1 MAREARNL
9 TGKVVMVTGAAR
21 GIGAAT
27 ARQLTEAGARVVV
40 ADLDELLAKETAD
53 ALGATAVQ
61 LDVTDHDAFT
71 AVLDQV
77 EREVG
82 PLDALVNNAGIMPIA
97 RVEDESGATA
107 SAQVAVNLLAVIHG
121 SKEMVRRWKARG
133 ASGHIVNISSAAG
146 RVPVAGAATYTGT
159 KHAVSGFSNALQ
171 IELRADGVPIDVT
184 AVHPVIVRTELAA
197 GLGDTR
203 GVPPIGP
210 DDVAAAVVDALRHPR
225 PDVYVPARL
234 GRLVK
239 LASVMPRGFSDFLSR
254 AFKAERAVLDAIDN
268 AARRDYEARIAPT
281 APKPGA
287 TPAASEAAE
296 ASEKETA

>member
-9 TGKVVMVTGAAR
+9 TGKVVVITGGGR

-27 ARQLTEAGARVVV
+27 ARLLVGEGARVVI
-40 ADLDELLAKETAD
+40 ADLDEALAKETAS
-53 ALGATAVQ
+53 ALGATGLG

-82 PLDALVNNAGIMPIA
+82 PIDALVNNAGIMPIA
-97 RVEDESGATA
+97 RVEDESDATA

-121 SKEMVRRWKARG
+121 SKQMVRRWKGRG
-133 ASGHIVNISSAAG
+133 SPGHVVNISSAAG
-146 RVPVAGAATYTGT
+146 RVPVAGAATYTAT
-159 KHAVSGFSNALQ
+159 KHAVSGFSNALH

-203 GVPPIGP
+203 GVPPVGP
-210 DDVAAAVVDALRHPR
+210 DDVAAAVVDALKHPR

-234 GRLVK
+234 GHLVRF
-239 LASVMPRGFSDFLSR
+239 ATAMPRGFSDFLSR
-254 AFKAERAVLDAIDN
+254 AFKAERAVLDAIEN
-268 AARRDYEARIAPT
+268 VARRDYEARIAPVAA
-281 APKPGA
+281 AP
-287 TPAASEAAE
+287 S
-296 ASEKETA
+296 SEKEPA

>member
-1 MAREARNL
+1 MARQARNL
-9 TGKVVMVTGAAR
+9 TGKVVVITGGGR
-21 GIGAAT
+21 GIGAST
-27 ARQLTEAGARVVV
+27 ARLLVDEGARVVI
-40 ADLDELLAKETAD
+40 ADLDERLATETASR
-53 ALGATAVQ
+53 LGATGLQ

-71 AVLDQV
+71 AVLDRV

-82 PLDALVNNAGIMPIA
+82 PIDVLVNNAGIMPIA

-121 SKEMVRRWKARG
+121 SKEMVRRCKARG
-133 ASGHIVNISSAAG
+133 SSGHIVNISSAAG

-171 IELRADGVPIDVT
+171 IELLADGIPVDVT

-234 GRLVK
+234 GHLVR

-254 AFKAERAVLDAIDN
+254 AFKAERAVLDAVDHV
-268 AARRDYEARIAPT
+268 ARREYEARIAPV
-281 APKPGA
+281 
-287 TPAASEAAE
+287 AASPSA
-296 ASEKETA
+296 EKEPA

>member
-9 TGKVVMVTGAAR
+9 TGKVVVVTGGAR

-27 ARQLTEAGARVVV
+27 ARHLIEAGARVVV
-40 ADLDELLAKETAD
+40 ADLDETLAKETAS
-53 ALGATAVQ
+53 ALGATGLQ
-61 LDVTDHDAFT
+61 LDVTDHEAFT

-82 PLDALVNNAGIMPIA
+82 PVDVLVNNAGIMPIA
-97 RVEDESGATA
+97 RVEDESDATA

-121 SKEMVRRWKARG
+121 SKEIVRRWKARG
-133 ASGHIVNISSAAG
+133 ASGHVVNISSAAG

-197 GLGDTR
+197 GIGDTR

-234 GRLVK
+234 GRLVR
-239 LASVMPRGFSDFLSR
+239 LATVMPRGFSDFLSR
-254 AFKAERAVLDAIDN
+254 AFKAERAVLDAVDDR
-268 AARRDYEARIAPT
+268 ARRAYEDRIAPA
-281 APKPGA
+281 APGSRSTSA
-287 TPAASEAAE
+287 T
-296 ASEKETA
+296 SEKETA

>member
-1 MAREARNL
+1 MARESRNL
-9 TGKVVMVTGAAR
+9 TGKVVVVTGGGR

-27 ARQLTEAGARVVV
+27 ARLLVDAGARVVI
-40 ADLDELLAKETAD
+40 ADLDEVLAKQTAA
-53 ALGATAVQ
+53 ALGATGLQ

-71 AVLDQV
+71 AVLDRV

-82 PLDALVNNAGIMPIA
+82 PVDALVNNAGIMPIA

-121 SKEMVRRWKARG
+121 SKEMVRRCKARG
-133 ASGHIVNISSAAG
+133 SSGHIVNISSAAG

-171 IELRADGVPIDVT
+171 IELRADGVPVEVT

-234 GRLVK
+234 GHLVR

-254 AFKAERAVLDAIDN
+254 AFKAERAVLDAIEHV
-268 AARRDYEARIAPT
+268 ARRDYEARIAPVGT
-281 APKPGA
+281 AP
-287 TPAASEAAE
+287 S
-296 ASEKETA
+296 SEKEPA

>member
-9 TGKVVMVTGAAR
+9 TGRVVVITGGGR

-27 ARQLTEAGARVVV
+27 ARQLVAAGALVVV
-40 ADLDELLAKETAD
+40 ADLDEVLAKETAD
-53 ALGATAVQ
+53 ALGATGLQ
-61 LDVTDHDAFT
+61 LDVTDHASFT
-71 AVLDQV
+71 AVLDRV

-82 PLDALVNNAGIMPIA
+82 PIDALVNNAGIMPIA
-97 RVEDESGATA
+97 RVEDESDATA
-107 SAQVAVNLLAVIHG
+107 TAQVAVNLLAVIHG

-133 ASGHIVNISSAAG
+133 SAGHIVNISSAAG

-203 GVPPIGP
+203 GVPPVGP
-210 DDVAAAVVDALRHPR
+210 EDVAAAVVDALRHPR
-225 PDVYVPARL
+225 PDVYVPSRL
-234 GRLVK
+234 GHLVRF
-239 LASVMPRGFSDFLSR
+239 ASVMPRGFSDFLSR
-254 AFKAERAVLDAIDN
+254 VFKAERAVLDAIDHH
-268 AARRDYEARIAPT
+268 ARRDYEARIA
-281 APKPGA
+281 APA
-287 TPAASEAAE
+287 VAAPAATDQEPA
-296 ASEKETA
+296 